1 MAVNVYENVT
11 SQGSRIEQAR
21 VKMGSV
27 LKNINFAGN
36 IAQMLRTRTAEDN
49 RLIVKLSIGLL
60 IEILLCLFVIKPW
73 WKGWRNSIFELIG
86 DFNLIKLLRVLY
98 KSNYIHE
105 PSHAIH
111 TNILKKCLFLL
122 VTLLSKMNN
131 LINRKM
137 KNIHYSL
144 SINKNSIKISSENLA
159 SGTVWIISINC
170 TNWGKPI

>member
-49 RLIVKLSIGLL
+49 RLIVKLSIVLL

-73 WKGWRNSIFELIG
+73 WRG
-86 DFNLIKLLRVLY
+86 
-98 KSNYIHE
+98 
-105 PSHAIH
+105 
-111 TNILKKCLFLL
+111 
-122 VTLLSKMNN
+122 
-131 LINRKM
+131 
-137 KNIHYSL
+137 
-144 SINKNSIKISSENLA
+144 
-159 SGTVWIISINC
+159 
-170 TNWGKPI
+170 